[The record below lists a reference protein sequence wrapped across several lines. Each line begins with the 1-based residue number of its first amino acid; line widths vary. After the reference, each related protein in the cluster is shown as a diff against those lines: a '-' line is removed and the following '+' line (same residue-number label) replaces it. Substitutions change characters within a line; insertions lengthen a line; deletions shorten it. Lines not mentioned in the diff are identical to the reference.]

1 MKPNEHLESLMEK
14 LKGKPQGMVE
24 NLLMDQMAELVK
36 NLPPLPPGWVYDF
49 IPSEP
54 HYNPETKCWET
65 TMEAKP
71 RQKFIIKED

>member
-14 LKGKPQGMVE
+14 LKGKPQGMIE
-24 NLLMDQMAELVK
+24 DLLRNQMDSWIK

-49 IPSEP
+49 IPGDP
-54 HYNPETKCWET
+54 KYNPETDSWET

-71 RQKFIIKED
+71 RQMYIIRED